1 MSKIVLFANT
11 DWYLYNFRRSLALA
25 LREAGHEL
33 LLLSPPGEYGARLR
47 ALGLRWEPVPMDRR
61 SLNPLREAAV
71 LAHLWRLFRRE
82 RPDLVHGFTIKCAVY
97 GSLAARLAGV
107 PARVNAVTGM
117 GYVFTST
124 DAKARALRPLV
135 RLLMRA
141 ALDGRDARLILQ
153 NPDDVAVFEQARLVA
168 PGQIRLIPG
177 SGVDCVR
184 FAPGGPGRAR
194 GDVGDVGGGRRGR
207 GPDLRETPHPDVR
220 GHAPNTSV
228 GHVGPTYDTIATVG
242 RGHYD
247 TIATVGRGH
256 YDTIAT
262 VGRGHAPDVRG
273 HAPDIDTPT
282 HPVGRGHPPDN
293 AAAPPPF
300 RVLLA
305 ARLLWDKGLAEFI
318 DAARRLHGEGR
329 AIDFLL
335 AGDPD
340 PGNPAAVPEATVN
353 GWVDEGLLQWLGH
366 VDDMPALLR
375 SVDVAV
381 LPSYREG
388 LPKGLIEAAACGLP
402 LVTTDVPGCREVVA
416 DGIDGLRVPVR
427 DAAALAAAIAR
438 LHDDPALA
446 SRLGAAARTRALAEF
461 DEQIVIAR
469 TLAVYREVLPG
480 DR

>member
-184 FAPGGPGRAR
+184 FAPG
-194 GDVGDVGGGRRGR
+194 
-207 GPDLRETPHPDVR
+207 E
-220 GHAPNTSV
+220 S
-228 GHVGPTYDTIATVG
+228 
-242 RGHYD
+242 
-247 TIATVGRGH
+247 
-256 YDTIAT
+256 
-262 VGRGHAPDVRG
+262 VGRGHAPD
-273 HAPDIDTPT
+273 ADT
-282 HPVGRGHPPDN
+282 
-293 AAAPPPF
+293 PPF

-305 ARLLWDKGLAEFI
+305 ARLLWDKGLAEFV

-340 PGNPAAVPEATVN
+340 PGNPAAVPEATVHD
-353 GWVDEGLLQWLGH
+353 WVAEGLLHWLGH
-366 VDDMPALLR
+366 VDDMPALFA
-375 SVDVAV
+375 SVDVVV

-388 LPKGLIEAAACGLP
+388 LPKGLIEAGACALP
-402 LVTTDVPGCREVVA
+402 LVTTDVPGCREVVT
-416 DGIDGLRVPVR
+416 DGVDGLLVPVR
-427 DAAALAAAIAR
+427 DAGALATAIAR
-438 LHDDPALA
+438 LHDDPMLA
-446 SRLGAAARTRALAEF
+446 ARLGAAARQRALDEF
-461 DEQIVIAR
+461 DERIVIAR
-469 TLAVYREVLPG
+469 TQAVYQELLDPPPSS
-480 DR
+480 